1 MSVIKRI
8 ISLFLIIAC
17 VGAMAG
23 AGFYT
28 LSAVEL
34 LFPEPDMLYM
44 FTSIAVYGAAAILV
58 LSIISIIMN
67 CAMKV
72 KRGSGALGLFAVIC
86 GVCGALLLPR
96 TSADAASTFGM
107 LSLEPLLHETYTDYV
122 INFLGLV
129 VILFSLIIMIMA
141 IVDMVKTGR
150 GE

>member
-8 ISLFLIIAC
+8 ISLFLIISC

-28 LSAVEL
+28 LSAVEM
-34 LFPEPDMLYM
+34 LFPEPDMLYL

-58 LSIISIIMN
+58 FSIISIIMN

-72 KRGSGALGLFAVIC
+72 RRGSGALGAFAVVC
-86 GVCGALLLPR
+86 GICGALLLPR
-96 TSADAASTFGM
+96 TAAEAAEKYGILT
-107 LSLEPLLHETYTDYV
+107 LEPLLKETYTTYV

-129 VILFSLIIMIMA
+129 IILFSLIIMIMA